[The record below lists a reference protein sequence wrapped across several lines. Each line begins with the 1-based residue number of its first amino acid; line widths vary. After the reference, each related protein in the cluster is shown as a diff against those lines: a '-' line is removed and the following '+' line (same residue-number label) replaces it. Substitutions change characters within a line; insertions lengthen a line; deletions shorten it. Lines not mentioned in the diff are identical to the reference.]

1 MSKGK
6 TGFELEM
13 KGCVCMDRNCIAM
26 MIAQDLMDHDV
37 LDEDNFSFDTDELLE
52 FTSKLILDRLKDYM
66 IVSGTIL

>member
-1 MSKGK
+1 
-6 TGFELEM
+6 M
-13 KGCVCMDRNCIAM
+13 KGCVCMDRNRIAM